1 MSIPPITGITGDE
14 VLQSVHD
21 FLGRFVSYP
30 CEHSHLAHALW
41 ILHTHLMEKWDSTP
55 RLAFLSPEPA
65 SGKTRALEITE
76 LLVPRPVCAVNV
88 SPAYLFRKV
97 GSEDGRPTILFDE
110 VDTVFGPKAK
120 DNEEVRGLLNAGHRR
135 GAVAGRC
142 VVHGKT
148 VATEEIPAYSAV
160 ALAGLGWLP
169 DTIYSRSVIIKMRR
183 RKPGEKIDPF
193 RARLHEPRGKEIRQ
207 TIEAWAAGCEIE
219 WPDLPHQIQD
229 RDADVWEP
237 LIAVA
242 DAIGGEWPKLAR
254 KAAVALVTAAKE
266 KEPSLGIRL
275 LADIRVVFGDR
286 DEMTTAIMLV
296 MLNDMEEA
304 PWGHLKGGP
313 LNSRGLGKRLREY
326 GLKSKNVRIN
336 DQVLKGYHRAD
347 FIDVWERYLPPIP
360 PESATSATDFEDDG
374 DDADFASENVVADD
388 VADDGAVADRPLRV
402 ADTRAAVAA
411 PVADIL
417 AQKPNKNGPC
427 SAVADVADFPGNRRR
442 TELPDIPP
450 FLDRRRKGGGQPA
463 ISAGPDDDLAD
474 LLPRALR

>member
-1 MSIPPITGITGDE
+1 MSIIVPIIPMTGEE

-41 ILHTHLMEKWDSTP
+41 IFHTHLMDKWDSTP

-76 LLVPRPVCAVNV
+76 LLVPNPVCAVNV

-97 GSEDGRPTILFDE
+97 GSENGRPTILFDE

-142 VVHGKT
+142 VVHGKQ

-183 RKPGEKIDPF
+183 RKPGEKVEPF
-193 RARLHEPRGKEIRQ
+193 RPRLHEPQAKPIKDQLE
-207 TIEAWAAGCEIE
+207 EWAAGCEIE
-219 WPDLPHQIQD
+219 WPNLPPEIQD

-242 DAIGGEWPKLAR
+242 DAVGGEWPKRAR
-254 KAAVALVTAAKE
+254 AAAVALVTAAKE

-275 LADIRVVFGDR
+275 LTDIRVVFGDR
-286 DEMTTAIMLV
+286 DELTTAIMLV

-326 GLKSKNVRIN
+326 GLKSKNVRMG

-360 PESATSATDFEDDG
+360 PESATSVTD
-374 DDADFASENVVADD
+374 SENDVYDDDFSSENGVADD
-388 VADDGAVADRPLRV
+388 VADNAPVADRPLRV

-411 PVADIL
+411 HVTGSGTDNPIKV
-417 AQKPNKNGPC
+417 NR
-427 SAVADVADFPGNRRR
+427 VADVAAVADFPAHGRAA
-442 TELPDIPP
+442 ELPDIPP
-450 FLDRRRKGGGQPA
+450 FLDRRPKPSLGQAAVGPG
-463 ISAGPDDDLAD
+463 GPDDDLSHFA
-474 LLPRALR
+474 